1 MKKLLTLFI
10 ATLGLMGSAMAT
22 EVTTV
27 ATAGS
32 YLTLD
37 QLKALSGTGGHV
49 AFANLGS
56 GNWTNKWL
64 ANPSS
69 NSNLTLSK
77 VQLYTITDG
86 NVSGKYYLQCV
97 NDNKYRTNTGWGDQ
111 ASAENIEFRAYT
123 ASSTTVACDNP
134 ISIHNNSGTQ
144 WNINAGSF
152 GGALNAWAAYA
163 AYGPFYLLTVT
174 CIDETDGDAILQTS
188 TQIVTNGHTMDIPT
202 FPGLKLKDGSPSSIA
217 IEGADAV
224 YELHYVSS
232 SFDYN
237 VVITGDAAPDGT
249 TFTIKGDPVA
259 DGEDVSYAT
268 AVVEGDIVVT
278 FPGGYDYMTC
288 TKTIDGTTIT
298 IKCTDTRWPI
308 NFDKSQTFT
317 RSDRHINSVSF
328 NDQTIDGLYENTST
342 TCYQDLTATKTVKL
356 LPNISVKPSFA
367 MTGIWQHGFVY
378 IDLNNDGDFT
388 DDGELVSKINEGN
401 PDLSTAMP
409 AFTSPAS
416 LGSYRMR
423 IKTDWA
429 SEDPGGNPG
438 EEPHEITS
446 NNHIIKNG
454 GMIVDLTLV
463 ISEDYTDMLTAIT
476 KPFTDYPAATGYFR
490 MTSDN
495 ATSFLAMINTATSN
509 DGVINKAEYDALLTY
524 FEGFVRFPNTGYY
537 LIQNS
542 SSGYYLAYGTP
553 GEAGKA
559 DGLITTEGDPTPANI
574 IRLEKVGL
582 NEYTISSQGL
592 NVQARAGQQN
602 TFPMSGDAGVVFSFF
617 PQNASALRIINE
629 DSYYNSESPGTLF
642 EAHWTK
648 PYAVVNWEPSGAQ
661 GQWTV
666 ADAEEVTVGMNSDNA
681 GTPTY
686 YATLCLP
693 FDVTIS
699 NATAYTLA
707 ASGEWLIPTEVPSNQ
722 VPAGTPV
729 LLKGTNATATATINT
744 GEAFNSGS
752 PLACA
757 LTGTYAAATID
768 GENDYVLGID
778 GDVVG
783 FYHWNQNSLGANRA
797 YVAGGGSSVKGFAIN
812 FDDIA
817 TGVNDVRGKM
827 EDGTREIF
835 NLAGQRMS
843 RVQKGVNIVNGKK
856 VIVK

>member
-1 MKKLLTLFI
+1 MKKLLLFFV
-10 ATLGLMGSAMAT
+10 ATLALMGSAMAT

-37 QLKALSGTGGHV
+37 QLKALSGTGGHI
-49 AFANLGS
+49 AFANVG
-56 GNWTNKWL
+56 GNPWTNKWL
-64 ANPSS
+64 ANPSA

-86 NVSGKYYLQCV
+86 SVTGKYYMQRV
-97 NDNKYRTNTGWGDQ
+97 SDSQYRTGSGWGDQ
-111 ASAENIEFRAYT
+111 ASAENIEFREYSNGGVVGGCT
-123 ASSTTVACDNP
+123 NP

-163 AYGPFYLLTVT
+163 AYGPFYILEVT

-188 TQIVTNGHTMDIPT
+188 TQIVTDGHTMDIPT

-217 IEGADAV
+217 IDGADAV

-259 DGEDVSYAT
+259 DGDAVSFAT
-268 AVVEGDIVVT
+268 AVVVGDIVVT
-278 FPGGYDYMTC
+278 FPGGYEYMTC

-298 IKCTDTRWPI
+298 IKCLDTRWPI

-317 RSDRHINSVSF
+317 RSDRHINSVTF
-328 NDQTIDGLYENTST
+328 NGQTIDGLYENTST
-342 TCYQDLTATKTVKL
+342 TCYQDLTAIKTVKL
-356 LPNISVKPSFA
+356 LPNISVKPSFN
-367 MTGIWQHGFVY
+367 MTGGWQHGFVY

-409 AFTSPAS
+409 EFTSPAS

-423 IKTDWA
+423 IKSDWA

-438 EEPHEITS
+438 EDPGNIDG

-454 GMIVDLTLV
+454 GMIVDLTLE
-463 ISEDYTDMLTAIT
+463 ISDDYTDQVTANIQ
-476 KPFTDYPAATGYFR
+476 PFVTYPGTGYFR
-490 MTSDN
+490 MSEGD
-495 ATSFLAMINTATSN
+495 ATTLGSKITTYKE
-509 DGVINKAEYDALLTY
+509 DGVISLAEYTDLMSDL
-524 FEGFVRFPNTGYY
+524 ESSVDFPETGYY
-537 LIQNS
+537 LIKNVS
-542 SSGYYLAYGTP
+542 SNEYLAYGTP
-553 GEAGKA
+553 VEWGKV
-559 DGLITTEGDPTPANI
+559 DGLVVTADITPANI
-574 IRLEKVGL
+574 IRLTNVGV

-592 NVQARAGQQN
+592 NVQTQTTGN
-602 TFPMSGDAGVVFSFF
+602 INFPMTNAAGAHFAFT
-617 PQNASALRIINE
+617 PASATNLIITNAE
-629 DSYYNSESPGTLF
+629 SYIDATHPGTLF
-642 EAHWTK
+642 DPKWPNK
-648 PYAVVNWEPSGAQ
+648 PSGVVNWVAGSDAGK
-661 GQWTV
+661 WTIEI
-666 ADAEEVTVGMNSDNA
+666 ATEVTVTLHEGDA
-681 GTPTY
+681 GNY
-686 YATLCLP
+686 YATLCAP
-693 FDVTIS
+693 FSYTVGS
-699 NATAYTLA
+699 GATAYTLENMGTYLKPTA
-707 ASGEWLIPTEVPSNQ
+707 IEGEVT
-722 VPAGTPV
+722 AGTPV
-729 LLKGTNATATATINT
+729 LLKGS
-744 GEAFNSGS
+744 SGS
-752 PLACA
+752 VTLTVGTSYAAAPVAGN
-757 LTGTYAAATID
+757 LTGTYAAKTIN
-768 GENDYVLGID
+768 GASDYVLGINE
-778 GDVVG
+778 GVVG
-783 FYHWNQNSLGANRA
+783 FYHWESNSLGANRA
-797 YVAGGGSSVKGFAIN
+797 YVVGGAEVKGFAIN

-856 VIVK
+856 VLIK